1 MRIHRLKPRT
11 ELTKTIEILTKNF
24 ENMKLKRKTELIITI
39 QILTKFFLRILKS
52 KCKTELIKIIKI

>member
-1 MRIHRLKPRT
+1 LRIHRLKPRT

-39 QILTKFFLRILKS
+39 KILTKIF
-52 KCKTELIKIIKI
+52 